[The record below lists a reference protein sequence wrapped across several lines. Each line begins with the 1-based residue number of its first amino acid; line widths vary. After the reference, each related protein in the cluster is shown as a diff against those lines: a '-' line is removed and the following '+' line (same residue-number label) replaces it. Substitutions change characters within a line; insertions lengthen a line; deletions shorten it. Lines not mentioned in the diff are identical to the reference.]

1 MAARGAV
8 SLTRYRSVR
17 LSSSPGSAIQ
27 RNDEMTRKELLKLAP
42 DLHARDLR
50 PFTPLAL
57 VGRGSKYRDIASFLV
72 RDDSIVLRMLHVKAL
87 IRRDEM
93 LLFDYDR
100 KIVQHGVAEIHRLL
114 DKMMAAD
121 ERVPFELAALEA
133 VLEHV
138 CSSFDR
144 KAKNLFPKVEAV
156 CANIQL
162 EITLH
167 TSDHTMAQFL
177 PILSSLRHLESQ
189 LAGVEEV
196 LDELLSDP
204 ADLAS
209 MAQLSVPGPHR
220 RQEVGTPETVKDIEF
235 LLDSYAA
242 LVDEIDAELQYHIAH
257 VENLKDVVGMQIDHN
272 RNRIITLNLKIS
284 AASLAAGTGAALGG
298 LWGMNLRHGYE
309 EVSAWVLSPPDLALV
324 QLFWSTPLQLPC
336 FATTVGVIG
345 ALSGAVLFV
354 CYQSWWRMPLR
365 AAARIEDLQ
374 SLDKLLRGAG
384 DEFGD
389 IQVAEHATARPSAA
403 ARLPLPKPLV
413 H

>member
-1 MAARGAV
+1 MAARSAV
-8 SLTRYRSVR
+8 SQTRYRSVR

-87 IRRDEM
+87 IRRNEM
-93 LLFDYDR
+93 LIFDYDR

-114 DKMMAAD
+114 DKMMASD
-121 ERVPFELAALEA
+121 ERMPFELAALEA
-133 VLEHV
+133 VLDHV

-144 KAKNLFPKVEAV
+144 QAKHLFPKVEAV

-162 EITLH
+162 EISLH

-177 PILSSLRHLESQ
+177 PILASLRHLESQ

-196 LDELLSDP
+196 LDELISDP
-204 ADLAS
+204 ADLAY
-209 MAQLSVPGPHR
+209 MAHR
-220 RQEVGTPETVKDIEF
+220 RQEVGTPDTVKDIEF

-354 CYQSWWRMPLR
+354 CYKSWWRMPMR

-374 SLDKLLRGAG
+374 SLDKLLRGSE

-389 IQVAEHATARPSAA
+389 IQVAEHATARPSEAM
-403 ARLPLPKPLV
+403 RSPLTKPQV
-413 H
+413 Y